1 MFSAIVIEMQ
11 GPDDILRFN
20 ILPFTDI
27 ILFSKYIQNINELSK
42 NDSIIKHKGF
52 YWTFFYKMIDLID
65 CCLMQALAV
74 FQVYRGMKNVYLLT

>member
-1 MFSAIVIEMQ
+1 VFSAIVIEMQ

-52 YWTFFYKMIDLID
+52 Y
-65 CCLMQALAV
+65 
-74 FQVYRGMKNVYLLT
+74 